1 MMILRNG
8 ELFILYNN
16 AGVFLGNGDR
26 DSIFRIFK
34 KWGKRANGSRIRL
47 LSMMENF
54 KTFET
59 FRKHAEYVKDEWL
72 NNRDVDA
79 EELMEEAI
87 VSATG
92 VEFKKAKKVP
102 RVLKS
107 VILSKES
114 EDISRPKILRAKIK
128 IKKKSIII
136 KKKTV

>member
-8 ELFILYNN
+8 KLFMLYNN

-47 LSMMENF
+47 LNLMENF
-54 KTFET
+54 KTSET
-59 FRKHAEYVKDEWL
+59 FRKYAEYVKDEWE

-87 VSATG
+87 VFATG

-107 VILSKES
+107 AILSSKEEE
-114 EDISRPKILRAKIK
+114 EDNSRPKILRTKIK
-128 IKKKSIII
+128 VKKKSI
-136 KKKTV
+136 

>member
-8 ELFILYNN
+8 KLFMLYNN

-47 LSMMENF
+47 LNLMENF
-54 KTFET
+54 KTSET
-59 FRKHAEYVKDEWL
+59 FRKYAEYVKDEWE

-87 VSATG
+87 VFATG
-92 VEFKKAKKVP
+92 VEFKKAKKTP

-107 VILSKES
+107 VILSSKE
-114 EDISRPKILRAKIK
+114 EDISHPKILRTKIK
-128 IKKKSIII
+128 VKKKSI
-136 KKKTV
+136 